1 MDTEAQAHTGLS
13 LSPFVA
19 PWAALGLC
27 QRSFASDS
35 RNLRPS
41 CPIGRTQASGRC
53 TRNRDSRARVFA
65 LTMSRYELVATQ
77 WVESPPERVVP
88 FFEAPENLEQLTPP
102 FLRFRI
108 RTQGELKMRPGAII
122 DYTISLRGLP
132 LGWRTSIEEYE
143 PGARFIDT
151 QLRGPYRLWRHLHTF
166 EAERDGTRLSDRVEF
181 ELPFGTLGDLAFR
194 LFVRADLEKISPT
207 VPTRSIAASAGT
219 PVDKSS
225 ASARS
230 DQALRDLL
238 SRKAKS
244 SCSQKPQRDAPA
256 ERLSRGRS
264 SGLPFSAVCR
274 MDALASASRLERW
287 FAWAAEESCQEPRE
301 GCGSAF
307 AAARVTEV
315 TTHPFSVQRARA
327 AAELRSCNRSPE
339 QRPRTTPCSPLH

>member
-194 LFVRADLEKISPT
+194 LFVRADLEKIFAY
-207 VPTRSIAASAGT
+207 RAHEIHRRFGGHAGGQELSI
-219 PVDKSS
+219 
-225 ASARS
+225 
-230 DQALRDLL
+230 
-238 SRKAKS
+238 
-244 SCSQKPQRDAPA
+244 
-256 ERLSRGRS
+256 
-264 SGLPFSAVCR
+264 
-274 MDALASASRLERW
+274 
-287 FAWAAEESCQEPRE
+287 
-301 GCGSAF
+301 
-307 AAARVTEV
+307 
-315 TTHPFSVQRARA
+315 
-327 AAELRSCNRSPE
+327 
-339 QRPRTTPCSPLH
+339 RPI